1 LKTKKNAF
9 FLFLCSSFGV
19 FCWEEGGS
27 RGCLS
32 KQPSENVEGKGG
44 HSKRREVGCQPN
56 MSGDRGLVVVSLLF
70 CNMSHDTGEPSLTG
84 TLRVVSLTRTFV
96 FDGALFPV
104 CVGFPY
110 VIGFV

>member
-1 LKTKKNAF
+1 
-9 FLFLCSSFGV
+9 
-19 FCWEEGGS
+19 
-27 RGCLS
+27 
-32 KQPSENVEGKGG
+32 
-44 HSKRREVGCQPN
+44 
-56 MSGDRGLVVVSLLF
+56 
-70 CNMSHDTGEPSLTG
+70 MSHDTGEPSLTG